1 MGSPHFT
8 EQFKVNWCLC
18 DVTSN
23 MPVLMDNV
31 QSGAQIV
38 DTFENNFDA
47 FACVTKYTVE
57 LPY

>member
-1 MGSPHFT
+1 
-8 EQFKVNWCLC
+8 
-18 DVTSN
+18 
-23 MPVLMDNV
+23 MDNV